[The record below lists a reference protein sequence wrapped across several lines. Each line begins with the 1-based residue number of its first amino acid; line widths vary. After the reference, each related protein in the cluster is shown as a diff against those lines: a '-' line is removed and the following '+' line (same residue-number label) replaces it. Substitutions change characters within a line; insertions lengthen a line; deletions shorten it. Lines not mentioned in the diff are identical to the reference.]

1 MTGMNNEQR
10 MLQSAATNDRIL
22 SALEDHGPQSNE
34 QLRVRLGCG
43 ITEAA
48 IRHRLA
54 GLIKMQSVHVTYVGS
69 GTGHKRAIY
78 HYGPE
83 DQSNGYAEFQRTV
96 QHWTTHNFR
105 HPQDIAFFGPARA

>member
-10 MLQSAATNDRIL
+10 MALSAATNDRIL

-43 ITEAA
+43 ITEGT

-54 GLIKMQSVHVTYVGS
+54 GLIKINSIHVTYVGA
-69 GTGHKRAIY
+69 GTGHKKALY
-78 HYGPE
+78 HYGPK
-83 DQSNGYAEFQRTV
+83 DQMSGQRTV
-96 QHWTTHNFR
+96 RTWTPHHFR
-105 HPQDIAFFGPARA
+105 DPFVAALFGAARA